1 MRSRQDFA
9 RWAQRK
15 VRANNP
21 AWLTLPDFGESQ
33 SFSFPLDPPTERLA
47 QVDTDAVARWK
58 GDWRAFDQIAGVEV
72 SLVERHWPSLGK
84 QTLPRRVT
92 AIGVAALN
100 EVAGSGA
107 AWRLICHRAR
117 RLVSELGEPVRPKLG
132 TIASRLAVASDDDID
147 RLVAVVRWLVSH
159 PDSGLGIRELP
170 VPGVDTK
177 WVERHRGLVS
187 PLVEGLTGSPEL
199 GLLQAG
205 RRFTVR
211 ILDDTIEHSLR
222 DFTASV
228 DELSTLSLNPQCVL
242 ITENLAP
249 LRRMGELPGVIV
261 IHGCGVDVVELAAVP
276 WVKCS
281 PIWYWGDLDS
291 HGFRI
296 LGLARKTWP
305 QVKSILMDD
314 DTYDRFAS
322 LAIQEPKPFRGRVG
336 YLTGPEQMTLAKLRA
351 HDSRLEQERIGWSH
365 AWAQIVDR
373 LTPTQL

>member
-1 MRSRQDFA
+1 VRSRRDFA

-15 VRANNP
+15 VRANE
-21 AWLTLPDFGESQ
+21 ATWLTLPDFGQ
-33 SFSFPLDPPTERLA
+33 GLSFSYPLDPPTERQA
-47 QVDTDAVARWK
+47 QIDIEAVVLWRRQ
-58 GDWRAFDQIAGVEV
+58 WRAFHQVPGLEV
-72 SLVERHWPSLGK
+72 SMVVRRWPSLGS
-84 QTLPRRVT
+84 QDVPQRVT
-92 AIGVAALN
+92 VAGVAALH
-100 EVAGSGA
+100 EVIGCGSSWA
-107 AWRLICHRAR
+107 VLCDRAR
-117 RLVSELGEPVRPKLG
+117 RLVAELGEPVRPKLG
-132 TIASRLAVASDDDID
+132 TIASKLAVASDDDVD
-147 RLVAVVRWLVSH
+147 RLLAVVRWLVSH
-159 PDSGLGIRELP
+159 PDSGLGVRELP

-177 WVERHRGLVS
+177 WVERHRSVIA
-187 PLVEGLTGSPEL
+187 PLVEGLTGSADL

-211 ILDDTIEHSLR
+211 ILDDTIMHSPR

-228 DELSTLSLNPQCVL
+228 DELSTLSLSPQCVL

-249 LRRMGELPGVIV
+249 LRRLGELPGVIV

-276 WVKCS
+276 WVRCS

-373 LTPTQL
+373 LTRTQL